1 MKKKPVYQINPDDLT
16 IIKEWES
23 VSAAATEMSFPQ
35 PSICAAAQGK
45 RISANGFYWCFVED
59 YENFSPK
66 KRKTKPV
73 MCVETG
79 MVYSSVKEAAAATGL
94 NEASIRKCCTNI
106 LGVGVYKGQHWK
118 YCSESGNIESDSDN
132 SNSVDEI

>member
-23 VSAAATEMSFPQ
+23 VSAAAAAMNFPQ

-59 YENFSPK
+59 YENFTPK
-66 KRKTKPV
+66 KRKTKKV
-73 MCVETG
+73 LCIETNT
-79 MVYSSVKEAAAATGL
+79 VYDSIKEAAAATGF
-94 NEASIRKCCTNI
+94 NEASIRKCCTGI
-106 LGVGVYKGQHWK
+106 EGVSEYKRLHWK
-118 YCSESGNIESDSDN
+118 YLDPEETFVPGSDN
-132 SNSVDEI
+132 CK

>member
-59 YENFSPK
+59 YENFKPK
-66 KRKTKPV
+66 KRKTKKV
-73 MCVETG
+73 LCVETNT
-79 MVYSSVKEAAAATGL
+79 VYDSIKEAAAATGF
-94 NEASIRKCCTNI
+94 NEASIRKCCTSPCE
-106 LGVGVYKGQHWK
+106 LSVYKNMHWQ
-118 YCSESGNIESDSDN
+118 YVSDVDD
-132 SNSVDEI
+132 SNKNDKNKIL

>member
-59 YENFSPK
+59 YENFKPK
-66 KRKTKPV
+66 KRKTKKV
-73 MCVETG
+73 LCVETNII
-79 MVYSSVKEAAAATGL
+79 YRSVNEAARL
-94 NEASIRKCCTNI
+94 NNMSASYICACCNNKCEKA
-106 LGVGVYKGQHWK
+106 YDFHWR
-118 YCSESGNIESDSDN
+118 YL
-132 SNSVDEI
+132 